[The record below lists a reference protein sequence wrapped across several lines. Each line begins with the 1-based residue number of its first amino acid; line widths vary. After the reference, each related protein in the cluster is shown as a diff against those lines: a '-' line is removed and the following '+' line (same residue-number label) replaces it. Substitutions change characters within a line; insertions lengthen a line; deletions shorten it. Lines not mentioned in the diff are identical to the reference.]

1 MRTLFFFLLIL
12 APLAAAAQQTPADET
27 LGQRYRVVLVD
38 GTLVGGTLVA
48 ATATDITLESA
59 AGVRTTIPRIQIRS
73 MVLVTGAFSRTDPN
87 ATRLLLFPTA
97 RSLKAGAGRFG
108 TYTVFPTVAVGV
120 TNNVDVSFGSSLP
133 VEGYLITNLNLK
145 VTPVRTEKLNIAVGG
160 SALVPIGEGTDGVGG
175 TFYGVV
181 TVGTSEQA
189 FTVGG
194 VGVYA
199 TNFEDAEVGD
209 GGALVLGFE
218 KQLSNNVKFLTENYL
233 GFSSEVTGALL
244 SAGVRFF
251 GDNLSADIAP
261 VLAIGEGEVTF
272 VPIPYFTFSYAFGQ

>member
-1 MRTLFFFLLIL
+1 MRAFLCFLLLIVPV
-12 APLAAAAQQTPADET
+12 AVSAQQTPADET
-27 LGQRYRVVLVD
+27 IGQRYRVVLVD
-38 GTLVGGTLVA
+38 GTIVAGTLVA
-48 ATATDITLESA
+48 VTATDITLESA
-59 AGVRTTIPRIQIRS
+59 AGVRTTIPRAQIRA
-73 MVLVTGAFSRTDPN
+73 MVLATGAFNRRDPN
-87 ATRLLLFPTA
+87 DTRLLLFPTA

-120 TNNVDVSFGSSLP
+120 TNNIDVSLGSSLP
-133 VEGYLITNLNLK
+133 VDGYLITNLNLK
-145 VTPVRTEKLNIAVGG
+145 VTPIRSERLNVAVGG

-199 TNFEDAEVGD
+199 TNFEEAEVGD

-218 KQLSNNVKFLTENYL
+218 KQVSNNVKLLTENYL
-233 GFSSEVTGALL
+233 VFSSELNGALL

-251 GDNLSADIAP
+251 GDQLSADIAP
-261 VLAIGEGEVTF
+261 VLIISDEDVTF
-272 VPIPYFTFSYAFGQ
+272 LPIPYFSFSYSFGR